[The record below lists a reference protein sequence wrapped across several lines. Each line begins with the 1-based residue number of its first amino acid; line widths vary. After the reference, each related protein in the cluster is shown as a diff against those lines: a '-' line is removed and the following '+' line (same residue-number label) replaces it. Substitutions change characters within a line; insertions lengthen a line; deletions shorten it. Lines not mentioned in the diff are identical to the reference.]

1 MRNCSHI
8 KLYPRSTCIQLIH
21 SSSIE
26 RSAIAILDITYLSD
40 EQQLKRLESGSQTE
54 KAFKSQNILQCS
66 CLSVVVTA
74 TPSNEDRIYNAK
86 CTKITLFV
94 KLTNKKY
101 KAFLEVTKN
110 SRKKILTKLTNQ
122 IQTIHEFKTVV
133 VILGQKMM
141 SKGENS
147 CQKI

>member
-54 KAFKSQNILQCS
+54 KAFKSQNILQC
-66 CLSVVVTA
+66 

-110 SRKKILTKLTNQ
+110 SRKKMLTKLTNQ